1 MNAQPSERSRK
12 HNASDWPTVA
22 GKALFIMENNL
33 DNVIEQMNLDGLQDI
48 SDAIWD
54 LLTTQPTDER

>member
-1 MNAQPSERSRK
+1 
-12 HNASDWPTVA
+12 
-22 GKALFIMENNL
+22 MENNL